1 MVRAA
6 VVFISGGARSGKSAF
21 AEKLITVQK
30 KQSVYIAS
38 GVAFDN
44 EMQERIDKHKEDRI
58 HDNWRTIE
66 QPVNLHEVL
75 PQLQTGDAVLWDC
88 MTTWLANEM
97 YEGFET
103 LACWQKAGC
112 LEKKIDR
119 MIETIEQIA
128 ETVSLLVIVSN
139 EVLDE
144 WSYYSEETECYRR
157 AIGTA
162 HQRLVQSANIA
173 IEVEGGLAEVWKGD
187 LKELAYE

>member
-21 AEKLITVQK
+21 AEKLVTAQK

-44 EMQERIDKHKEDRI
+44 EMHERIGKHKEDRAN
-58 HDNWRTIE
+58 DNWRTIE

-103 LACWQKAGC
+103 LACWKKPGC
-112 LEKKIDR
+112 LEKKVGR
-119 MIETIEQIA
+119 MLETIEQMA
-128 ETVSLLVIVSN
+128 ERVSLIVIVSN

-144 WSYYSEETECYRR
+144 WADYGAGTEYYRR
-157 AIGTA
+157 AIGKA
-162 HQRLVQSANIA
+162 HQQLVRFADIA
-173 IEVEGGLAEVWKGD
+173 IEVEGGLAEVWKG
-187 LKELAYE
+187 ELEELSYE